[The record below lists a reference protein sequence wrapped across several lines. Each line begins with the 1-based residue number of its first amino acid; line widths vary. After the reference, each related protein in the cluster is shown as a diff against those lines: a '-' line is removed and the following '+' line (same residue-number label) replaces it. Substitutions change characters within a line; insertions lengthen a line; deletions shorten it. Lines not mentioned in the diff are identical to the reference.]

1 MTGDTPLGRRGH
13 GTRPGHGEP
22 PAGAAPSKETARS
35 TGEPDVPLESRAG
48 TGTPRTGTDALGSGR
63 GATTSGAQTT
73 DSRPEPSDGDA
84 ADSLLTVRGLTVT
97 LRRAGREIRLVDGID
112 LDVRPGEV
120 LGIAGE
126 SGSGK
131 TVTGMTLVGLGPDR
145 AEVTGSVRFDGREL
159 VGLPE
164 RKWEAIRGREI
175 AVVFQDPSAA
185 LHPMLTVGRQIT
197 DHVRR
202 HRGLPRKQAAARAL
216 ELLDLVRIPGG
227 TSAAER
233 YPHQFSGGMR
243 QRIAIASAL
252 ACGPRLL
259 IADEPTTALDVT
271 VQAGIVELLDELRR
285 ETGMA
290 IAMVTHDLGV
300 LSSVADRIA
309 VFYSGRV
316 VETGTVAEVIGSPRH
331 PYTQGLL
338 QALPHASLGQRS
350 AVGHA
355 VPLRPIP
362 GSAPAA
368 DALPPGC
375 PFHPRCA
382 VAIDGCDRVRPV
394 PVVIGPARTV
404 ACALAEPGVSGAADA
419 GPEPVRDR
427 PVLTEPAD
435 DRATDDRATDDHARS
450 DA

>member
-1 MTGDTPLGRRGH
+1 MSGDNTLGARTPL
-13 GTRPGHGEP
+13 
-22 PAGAAPSKETARS
+22 
-35 TGEPDVPLESRAG
+35 DSRAG
-48 TGTPRTGTDALGSGR
+48 TGTARTGTTGCDTA
-63 GATTSGAQTT
+63 A
-73 DSRPEPSDGDA
+73 EP
-84 ADSLLTVRGLTVT
+84 LLHVRDLTVT
-97 LRRAGREIRLVDGID
+97 LPRAGRDIRLVDGVG
-112 LDVRPGEV
+112 LAVRPGEI

-131 TVTGMTLVGLGPDR
+131 TVTGMTLVGLGPER
-145 AEVTGSVRFDGREL
+145 ARVTGSVRFDGREL

-164 RKWEAIRGREI
+164 KEWGQVRGRDI
-175 AVVFQDPSAA
+175 AVVFQDPSSA

-202 HRGLPRKQAAARAL
+202 HQGVSRKQAAARAV

-227 TSAAER
+227 ASAAAR

-252 ACGPRLL
+252 ACNPRLL

-290 IAMVTHDLGV
+290 VVMVTHDLGV
-300 LSSVADRIA
+300 LSSIADRIA

-316 VETGTVAEVIGSPRH
+316 IETGTVGEVIGSPQH
-331 PYTQGLL
+331 PYTRGLL
-338 QALPHASLGQRS
+338 QALPHASLGERS

-368 DALPPGC
+368 DAPVPGC
-375 PFHPRCA
+375 PFRPRCSSA
-382 VAIDGCDRVRPV
+382 VDGCDRTRPV
-394 PVVIGPARTV
+394 PVSIGPARTV
-404 ACALAEPGVSGAADA
+404 ACVLAEPGAVRPADTPSTPGPVLAADA
-419 GPEPVRDR
+419 PSRR
-427 PVLTEPAD
+427 KA
-435 DRATDDRATDDHARS
+435 
-450 DA
+450 

>member
-1 MTGDTPLGRRGH
+1 MNSDNIRHPRHEDSDGGTAPRHDGAGTP
-13 GTRPGHGEP
+13 
-22 PAGAAPSKETARS
+22 STA
-35 TGEPDVPLESRAG
+35 VPLDSRAG
-48 TGTPRTGTDALGSGR
+48 TGTARTGTRNTG
-63 GATTSGAQTT
+63 
-73 DSRPEPSDGDA
+73 
-84 ADSLLTVRGLTVT
+84 SLLRVRDLTVT
-97 LRRAGREIRLVDGID
+97 LPRAGRGIRLVDGVD
-112 LDVRPGEV
+112 LDIRPGEV

-131 TVTGMTLVGLGPDR
+131 TVTAMTLVGLAPDR
-145 AEVTGSVRFDGREL
+145 ATVSGSVRFDDREL
-159 VGLPE
+159 VGLPDKE
-164 RKWEAIRGREI
+164 WGQVRGSAI
-175 AVVFQDPSAA
+175 AVVFQDPSSA

-202 HRGLPRKQAAARAL
+202 HQGLSRKQADARAI

-227 TSAAER
+227 ASAAAR

-271 VQAGIVELLDELRR
+271 VQAGIVELLDELRH

-290 IAMVTHDLGV
+290 IALVTHDLGV
-300 LSSVADRIA
+300 LSSIADRIA

-316 VETGTVAEVIGSPRH
+316 IETGTTGEVIGTPRH
-331 PYTQGLL
+331 PYTRGLL
-338 QALPHASLGQRS
+338 DALPHAALGQRS

-382 VAIDGCDRVRPV
+382 AVVDGCDRDRPV
-394 PVVIGPARTV
+394 PVTIGPARTV
-404 ACALAEPGVSGAADA
+404 ACVLAEPDVIHPADTPPPPGLLAAADA
-419 GPEPVRDR
+419 PIRR
-427 PVLTEPAD
+427 NT
-435 DRATDDRATDDHARS
+435 
-450 DA
+450 

>member
-1 MTGDTPLGRRGH
+1 MMSGDRTLD
-13 GTRPGHGEP
+13 
-22 PAGAAPSKETARS
+22 AR
-35 TGEPDVPLESRAG
+35 TPLESRAG
-48 TGTPRTGTDALGSGR
+48 TGTARTGTTDPG
-63 GATTSGAQTT
+63 TT
-73 DSRPEPSDGDA
+73 DPGTAVEP
-84 ADSLLTVRGLTVT
+84 LLCVRDLTVT
-97 LRRAGREIRLVDGID
+97 LPRGGRDVRLVDGVG
-112 LDVRPGEV
+112 LEVRPGEV

-145 AEVTGSVRFDGREL
+145 ATVTGSVRFDGREL
-159 VGLPE
+159 VALPDKE
-164 RKWEAIRGREI
+164 WGQVRGRDS

-185 LHPMLTVGRQIT
+185 LHPMLTVGRQLT

-202 HRGLPRKQAAARAL
+202 HQGISRKHAAARAA
-216 ELLDLVRIPGG
+216 ELLDMVRIPGG
-227 TSAAER
+227 ASAAAR

-290 IAMVTHDLGV
+290 VVMVTHDLGV
-300 LSSVADRIA
+300 LSSIADRIA

-316 VETGTVAEVIGSPRH
+316 IETGTVEEVIGAPQH
-331 PYTQGLL
+331 PYTRGLL
-338 QALPHASLGQRS
+338 QALPHASLGER
-350 AVGHA
+350 ATVGHA

-368 DALPPGC
+368 DAPVPGC
-375 PFHPRCA
+375 PFHPRCSSA
-382 VAIDGCDRVRPV
+382 VDGCDRTRPA
-394 PVVIGPARTV
+394 PVTIGPARTV
-404 ACALAEPGVSGAADA
+404 ACVLAEPGAARPADTPPTPGHLSAADA
-419 GPEPVRDR
+419 
-427 PVLTEPAD
+427 PA
-435 DRATDDRATDDHARS
+435 RRKA
-450 DA
+450 

>member
-1 MTGDTPLGRRGH
+1 MSGDNTLGARTPL
-13 GTRPGHGEP
+13 
-22 PAGAAPSKETARS
+22 
-35 TGEPDVPLESRAG
+35 DSRAG
-48 TGTPRTGTDALGSGR
+48 TGTARTGTAGSVT
-63 GATTSGAQTT
+63 AV
-73 DSRPEPSDGDA
+73 EP
-84 ADSLLTVRGLTVT
+84 LLRVRDLTVT
-97 LRRAGREIRLVDGID
+97 LPRAGRDIRLVDGVG
-112 LDVRPGEV
+112 LAVRSGEV

-131 TVTGMTLVGLGPDR
+131 TVTGMTLVGLGPER
-145 AEVTGSVRFDGREL
+145 ARVTGSVRFDGREL
-159 VGLPE
+159 VGLPDKE
-164 RKWEAIRGREI
+164 WGQVRGRDI
-175 AVVFQDPSAA
+175 AVVFQDPSSA

-202 HRGLPRKQAAARAL
+202 HQGVSRKQAAARAV

-227 TSAAER
+227 ASAAAR

-290 IAMVTHDLGV
+290 VVMVTHDLGV
-300 LSSVADRIA
+300 LSSIADRIA

-316 VETGTVAEVIGSPRH
+316 IETGTVGEVIGSPQH
-331 PYTQGLL
+331 PYTRGLL
-338 QALPHASLGQRS
+338 QALPHASLGERS

-368 DALPPGC
+368 DAPVPGC
-375 PFHPRCA
+375 PFHPRCSSA
-382 VAIDGCDRVRPV
+382 VDGCDRTRPV
-394 PVVIGPARTV
+394 PVSIGPARTV
-404 ACALAEPGVSGAADA
+404 SCVLAEPGAVRPADIPSTPGPVSAADA
-419 GPEPVRDR
+419 
-427 PVLTEPAD
+427 PA
-435 DRATDDRATDDHARS
+435 RRKA
-450 DA
+450 

>member
-1 MTGDTPLGRRGH
+1 MSGDNVLGARTPL
-13 GTRPGHGEP
+13 
-22 PAGAAPSKETARS
+22 
-35 TGEPDVPLESRAG
+35 DSRAG
-48 TGTPRTGTDALGSGR
+48 TGTARTGT
-63 GATTSGAQTT
+63 T
-73 DSRPEPSDGDA
+73 DPGTAVEP
-84 ADSLLTVRGLTVT
+84 LLRVRDLTVT
-97 LRRAGREIRLVDGID
+97 LPRAGRDIRLVDGVG

-145 AEVTGSVRFDGREL
+145 ASVTGSVRFDGREL
-159 VGLPE
+159 VGLPDKEWE
-164 RKWEAIRGREI
+164 RVRGRDI
-175 AVVFQDPSAA
+175 AVVFQDPSSA

-202 HRGLPRKQAAARAL
+202 HQGVSRKQAAARAA

-227 TSAAER
+227 NSAAAR

-290 IAMVTHDLGV
+290 VVMVTHDLGV
-300 LSSVADRIA
+300 LSSVADRIS

-316 VETGTVAEVIGSPRH
+316 IETGTVGEVIGAPQH
-331 PYTQGLL
+331 PYTRGLL
-338 QALPHASLGQRS
+338 QALPHASLGERS

-368 DALPPGC
+368 DAPLPGC
-375 PFHPRCA
+375 PFHPRCSSA
-382 VAIDGCDRVRPV
+382 VDGCARTRPV
-394 PVVIGPARTV
+394 PVSIGPARTV
-404 ACALAEPGVSGAADA
+404 ACVLAEPGTA
-419 GPEPVRDR
+419 R
-427 PVLTEPAD
+427 PAD
-435 DRATDDRATDDHARS
+435 SPATAPAPARRK
-450 DA
+450 A

>member
-1 MTGDTPLGRRGH
+1 MSGDRTLD
-13 GTRPGHGEP
+13 
-22 PAGAAPSKETARS
+22 AR
-35 TGEPDVPLESRAG
+35 TPLESRAG
-48 TGTPRTGTDALGSGR
+48 TGTARTGTADPGTADPGT
-63 GATTSGAQTT
+63 AV
-73 DSRPEPSDGDA
+73 EP
-84 ADSLLTVRGLTVT
+84 LLCVRDLTVT
-97 LRRAGREIRLVDGID
+97 LPRGGRDVRLVDGVG
-112 LDVRPGEV
+112 LEVRPGEV

-145 AEVTGSVRFDGREL
+145 ATVTGSVRFDGREL
-159 VGLPE
+159 VALPDKE
-164 RKWEAIRGREI
+164 WGQVRGRDI

-185 LHPMLTVGRQIT
+185 LHPMLTVGRQLT

-202 HRGLPRKQAAARAL
+202 HQGISRKHAAARAA
-216 ELLDLVRIPGG
+216 ELLDMVRIPGG
-227 TSAAER
+227 ASAAAR

-290 IAMVTHDLGV
+290 VVMVTHDLGV
-300 LSSVADRIA
+300 LSSIADRIA

-316 VETGTVAEVIGSPRH
+316 IETGTVEEVIGAPQH
-331 PYTQGLL
+331 PYTRGLL
-338 QALPHASLGQRS
+338 QALPHASLGERS
-350 AVGHA
+350 TVGHA

-368 DALPPGC
+368 DAPVPGC
-375 PFHPRCA
+375 PFHPRCSSA
-382 VAIDGCDRVRPV
+382 VDGCDRTRPV
-394 PVVIGPARTV
+394 PVTIGPARTV
-404 ACALAEPGVSGAADA
+404 ACVLAEPGAARPADTPPTPGHASAADA
-419 GPEPVRDR
+419 
-427 PVLTEPAD
+427 PA
-435 DRATDDRATDDHARS
+435 RRKA
-450 DA
+450 

>member
-1 MTGDTPLGRRGH
+1 MSRDNLLGPGTPL
-13 GTRPGHGEP
+13 
-22 PAGAAPSKETARS
+22 
-35 TGEPDVPLESRAG
+35 DSRAG
-48 TGTPRTGTDALGSGR
+48 TGTARTGTATAPVTAGSG
-63 GATTSGAQTT
+63 AAA
-73 DSRPEPSDGDA
+73 EP
-84 ADSLLTVRGLTVT
+84 LLRVRGLTVT
-97 LRRAGREIRLVDGID
+97 LPGAGGGIRLVDGVD
-112 LDVRPGEV
+112 LDVRPGEI

-131 TVTGMTLVGLGPDR
+131 TVTGMTLVGLGPER
-145 AEVTGSVRFDGREL
+145 ATVTGSVRYDGREL
-159 VGLPE
+159 VAMPDKE
-164 RKWEAIRGREI
+164 WEGIRGREI
-175 AVVFQDPSAA
+175 AVVFQDPSSA

-202 HRGLPRKQAAARAL
+202 HRGIGRKQAAARAV

-227 TSAAER
+227 ASAAAR

-271 VQAGIVELLDELRR
+271 VQAGIVGLLDELRR
-285 ETGMA
+285 DTGMA
-290 IAMVTHDLGV
+290 VAMVTHDLGV
-300 LSSVADRIA
+300 LSSVADRIV

-316 VETGTVAEVIGSPRH
+316 VETGTVGEVIGAPRH

-338 QALPHASLGQRS
+338 SALPHTALGQRS

-368 DALPPGC
+368 GALPTGC
-375 PFHPRCA
+375 PFHPRCSA
-382 VAIDGCDRVRPV
+382 ALAGCDRDRPS
-394 PVVIGPARTV
+394 PVSLSPTRTV
-404 ACALAEPGVSGAADA
+404 ACVLAGSGSTGDTPSGRKA
-419 GPEPVRDR
+419 
-427 PVLTEPAD
+427 
-435 DRATDDRATDDHARS
+435 
-450 DA
+450 

>member
-1 MTGDTPLGRRGH
+1 MMSGDRTLDTRTPLD
-13 GTRPGHGEP
+13 T
-22 PAGAAPSKETARS
+22 
-35 TGEPDVPLESRAG
+35 RAG
-48 TGTPRTGTDALGSGR
+48 TGTARTGTTGPGTAV
-63 GATTSGAQTT
+63 
-73 DSRPEPSDGDA
+73 EP
-84 ADSLLTVRGLTVT
+84 LLRVRDLTVT
-97 LRRAGREIRLVDGID
+97 LSRAGRDVRLVDGVG
-112 LDVRPGEV
+112 LEVRPGEV

-145 AEVTGSVRFDGREL
+145 ATVTGSVRFDGREL
-159 VGLPE
+159 VGLPD
-164 RKWEAIRGREI
+164 KQWGQVRGRDI
-175 AVVFQDPSAA
+175 AVVFQDPSSA
-185 LHPMLTVGRQIT
+185 LHPMLTVGRQLT

-202 HRGLPRKQAAARAL
+202 HQGLSRKQAAARAA

-227 TSAAER
+227 ASAAAR

-290 IAMVTHDLGV
+290 VVMVTHDLGV

-309 VFYSGRV
+309 VFYAGRV
-316 VETGTVAEVIGSPRH
+316 IETGTVSEVIGTPQH
-331 PYTQGLL
+331 PYTRGLL
-338 QALPHASLGQRS
+338 QALPHASLGKRS

-368 DALPPGC
+368 DAPVPGC
-375 PFHPRCA
+375 PFHPRCSS
-382 VAIDGCDRVRPV
+382 AIDGCDRTRPV
-394 PVVIGPARTV
+394 PVTIGPARTA
-404 ACALAEPGVSGAADA
+404 ACVLAEPGVVRPADTPPTPGPLSGAD
-419 GPEPVRDR
+419 
-427 PVLTEPAD
+427 TPA
-435 DRATDDRATDDHARS
+435 RRKA
-450 DA
+450 

>member
-1 MTGDTPLGRRGH
+1 MSGDRTPDARTPLD
-13 GTRPGHGEP
+13 T
-22 PAGAAPSKETARS
+22 
-35 TGEPDVPLESRAG
+35 RAG
-48 TGTPRTGTDALGSGR
+48 TGTARTGTT
-63 GATTSGAQTT
+63 GAGTAV
-73 DSRPEPSDGDA
+73 EP
-84 ADSLLTVRGLTVT
+84 LLSVRDLTVT
-97 LRRAGREIRLVDGID
+97 LPRAGRDVRLLDGVG
-112 LDVRPGEV
+112 LEVRPGEV

-145 AEVTGSVRFDGREL
+145 ATVTGSVRFDGREL
-159 VGLPE
+159 VGLHDKE
-164 RKWEAIRGREI
+164 WGQVRGRDI
-175 AVVFQDPSAA
+175 AVVFQDPSSA
-185 LHPMLTVGRQIT
+185 LHPMLTVGRQLT

-202 HRGLPRKQAAARAL
+202 HQGVSRKQAAARAA

-227 TSAAER
+227 ASAAAR

-285 ETGMA
+285 ETDMA
-290 IAMVTHDLGV
+290 VVMVTHDLGV

-316 VETGTVAEVIGSPRH
+316 IETGTVSEVIGAPQH
-331 PYTQGLL
+331 PYTRGLL
-338 QALPHASLGQRS
+338 QALPHASLGERS

-368 DALPPGC
+368 DAPVPGC
-375 PFHPRCA
+375 PFHPRCSSA
-382 VAIDGCDRVRPV
+382 VDGCDRTRPV
-394 PVVIGPARTV
+394 PVAIGPARTA
-404 ACALAEPGVSGAADA
+404 ACLLAEPGVVRPADAPPTPGLLPAADTL
-419 GPEPVRDR
+419 VRR
-427 PVLTEPAD
+427 KA
-435 DRATDDRATDDHARS
+435 
-450 DA
+450 

>member
-13 GTRPGHGEP
+13 GTRPDHDER
-22 PAGAAPSKETARS
+22 AADAAPSGEPARS
-35 TGEPDVPLESRAG
+35 TGEPDVPLDSRAG
-48 TGTPRTGTDALGSGR
+48 TGTARTGTGTPGVPGGPETVR
-63 GATTSGAQTT
+63 SGARTT
-73 DSRPEPSDGDA
+73 DDRPEPAHGEA
-84 ADSLLTVRGLTVT
+84 TEPLLAVRDLTVT
-97 LRRAGREIRLVDGID
+97 LHRAGREIPLVDGID

-131 TVTGMTLVGLGPDR
+131 TVTGMTLVGLGPER
-145 AEVTGSVRFDGREL
+145 AQVTGSVRFDGREL

-164 RKWEAIRGREI
+164 RKWEAIRGRDI

-202 HRGLPRKQAAARAL
+202 HQGLARKQAAARAL

-227 TSAAER
+227 TSAADR

-316 VETGTVAEVIGSPRH
+316 VETGTVAEVIGAPQH
-331 PYTQGLL
+331 PYTRGLL
-338 QALPHASLGQRS
+338 QALPHASLGERS

-382 VAIDGCDRVRPV
+382 VAIDGCDHVRPA
-394 PVVIGPARTV
+394 PVVVGPARTV
-404 ACALAEPGVSGAADA
+404 ACALAEPATAAA
-419 GPEPVRDR
+419 P
-427 PVLTEPAD
+427 
-435 DRATDDRATDDHARS
+435 ARS

>member
-1 MTGDTPLGRRGH
+1 MSGDRTLDTRTPLD
-13 GTRPGHGEP
+13 T
-22 PAGAAPSKETARS
+22 
-35 TGEPDVPLESRAG
+35 RAG
-48 TGTPRTGTDALGSGR
+48 TGTARTGTTGPGTAV
-63 GATTSGAQTT
+63 
-73 DSRPEPSDGDA
+73 EP
-84 ADSLLTVRGLTVT
+84 LLRVRDLTVT
-97 LRRAGREIRLVDGID
+97 LSRAGRDVRLVDGVG
-112 LDVRPGEV
+112 LEVRPGEV

-145 AEVTGSVRFDGREL
+145 ATVTGSVRFDGREL
-159 VGLPE
+159 VGLPD
-164 RKWEAIRGREI
+164 KGWGQVRGRDI
-175 AVVFQDPSAA
+175 AVVFQDPSSA
-185 LHPMLTVGRQIT
+185 LHPMLTVGRQLT

-202 HRGLPRKQAAARAL
+202 HQGISRKQAAARAA

-227 TSAAER
+227 ASAAAR

-290 IAMVTHDLGV
+290 VVMVTHDLGV

-309 VFYSGRV
+309 VFYAGRV
-316 VETGTVAEVIGSPRH
+316 IETGTVSEVIGTPQH
-331 PYTQGLL
+331 PYTRGLL
-338 QALPHASLGQRS
+338 QALPHASLGRRS

-368 DALPPGC
+368 DAPVLLAY
-375 PFHPRCA
+375 A
-382 VAIDGCDRVRPV
+382 VLAAATLIFVRPV
-394 PVVIGPARTV
+394 ALRHLRKPQTARFGVDALIGKPAFVVS
-404 ACALAEPGVSGAADA
+404 EVSDSDGR
-419 GPEPVRDR
+419 VRIDGDEW
-427 PVLTEPAD
+427 T
-435 DRATDDRATDDHARS
+435 ARS
-450 DA
+450 YDETLVISAGATVDVMEIRGATALVYPRD

>member
-1 MTGDTPLGRRGH
+1 MRGDNIL
-13 GTRPGHGEP
+13 GTRDDTRAHDPGPGHS
-22 PAGAAPSKETARS
+22 GAAA
-35 TGEPDVPLESRAG
+35 DVPLESRAG
-48 TGTPRTGTDALGSGR
+48 TGTARTGTPDPA
-63 GATTSGAQTT
+63 
-73 DSRPEPSDGDA
+73 EP
-84 ADSLLTVRGLTVT
+84 LLRVSGLTVT
-97 LRRAGREIRLVDGID
+97 LPRAGREIRLVDGVD
-112 LDVRPGEV
+112 LEVRPGEV

-145 AEVTGSVRFDGREL
+145 ASVTGSVRFDGREL
-159 VGLPE
+159 VGLPDKE
-164 RKWEAIRGREI
+164 WGRIRGRDI
-175 AVVFQDPSAA
+175 AVVFQDPSSA

-202 HRGLPRKQAAARAL
+202 HQGIGRKQAAARAA

-227 TSAAER
+227 SSAAAR

-290 IAMVTHDLGV
+290 VVMVTHDLGV
-300 LSSVADRIA
+300 LSSVADRIS

-316 VETGTVAEVIGSPRH
+316 IETGTVEEVIGAPQH
-331 PYTQGLL
+331 PYTRGLL
-338 QALPHASLGQRS
+338 QALPHASLGERS

-368 DALPPGC
+368 DAPVSGC
-375 PFHPRCA
+375 PFHPRCSSA
-382 VAIDGCDRVRPV
+382 VDGCDRARPM
-394 PVVIGPARTV
+394 PVTIGPARTV
-404 ACALAEPGVSGAADA
+404 ACVLAEPGVARPADA
-419 GPEPVRDR
+419 PPTPGPE
-427 PVLTEPAD
+427 LAAGTPA
-435 DRATDDRATDDHARS
+435 RRKA
-450 DA
+450 

>member
-1 MTGDTPLGRRGH
+1 MSGDSIRAP
-13 GTRPGHGEP
+13 RPGATT
-22 PAGAAPSKETARS
+22 PAPHRDATTPAA
-35 TGEPDVPLESRAG
+35 GGVPLDSRAG
-48 TGTPRTGTDALGSGR
+48 TGTARTGTPSAGRPDAPGT
-63 GATTSGAQTT
+63 A
-73 DSRPEPSDGDA
+73 EP
-84 ADSLLTVRGLTVT
+84 LLKVRGLTVT
-97 LRRAGREIRLVDGID
+97 LPRGGRPVRLVDGVD

-131 TVTGMTLVGLGPDR
+131 TVTGMTLVGLGPER
-145 AEVTGSVRFDGREL
+145 ATVTGSVTYDGREM

-164 RKWEAIRGREI
+164 KEWSRVRGREI
-175 AVVFQDPSAA
+175 AVVFQDPSSA

-202 HRGLPRKQAAARAL
+202 HQGLDRKQAAARAI

-227 TSAAER
+227 ASAAER

-316 VETGTVAEVIGSPRH
+316 VETGSVAEVIGHPQH
-331 PYTQGLL
+331 PYTRGLL
-338 QALPHASLGQRS
+338 EALPHASLGQRA

-382 VAIDGCDRVRPV
+382 AAFEGCDRDRPV

-404 ACALAEPGVSGAADA
+404 ACALAEPGVVRPAGTPAPAPAAGDAPTAGIPADA
-419 GPEPVRDR
+419 SADAPARRD
-427 PVLTEPAD
+427 A
-435 DRATDDRATDDHARS
+435 
-450 DA
+450 

>member
-1 MTGDTPLGRRGH
+1 MSGDRTPDARTPLD
-13 GTRPGHGEP
+13 T
-22 PAGAAPSKETARS
+22 
-35 TGEPDVPLESRAG
+35 RAG
-48 TGTPRTGTDALGSGR
+48 TGTARTGTT
-63 GATTSGAQTT
+63 GAGTAV
-73 DSRPEPSDGDA
+73 EP
-84 ADSLLTVRGLTVT
+84 LLSVRDLTVT
-97 LRRAGREIRLVDGID
+97 LPRAGRDVRLLDGVG
-112 LDVRPGEV
+112 LEVRPGEV

-145 AEVTGSVRFDGREL
+145 ATVTGSVRFDGREL
-159 VGLPE
+159 VGLHDKE
-164 RKWEAIRGREI
+164 WGQVRGRDI
-175 AVVFQDPSAA
+175 AVVFQDPSSA
-185 LHPMLTVGRQIT
+185 LHPMLTVGRQLT

-202 HRGLPRKQAAARAL
+202 HQGVSRKQAAAHAA

-227 TSAAER
+227 ASAAAR

-285 ETGMA
+285 ETDMA
-290 IAMVTHDLGV
+290 VVMVTHDLGV

-316 VETGTVAEVIGSPRH
+316 IETGTVSEVIGAPQH
-331 PYTQGLL
+331 PYTRGLL
-338 QALPHASLGQRS
+338 QALPHASLGERS

-368 DALPPGC
+368 DAPVPGC
-375 PFHPRCA
+375 PFHPRCSSA
-382 VAIDGCDRVRPV
+382 VDGCDRTRPV
-394 PVVIGPARTV
+394 PVAIGPARTA
-404 ACALAEPGVSGAADA
+404 ACLLAEPGVVRPADAPPTPGLLPAADTL
-419 GPEPVRDR
+419 VRR
-427 PVLTEPAD
+427 KA
-435 DRATDDRATDDHARS
+435 
-450 DA
+450 

>member
-1 MTGDTPLGRRGH
+1 MSSDNILNPRHSDPLDGTGPRRD
-13 GTRPGHGEP
+13 
-22 PAGAAPSKETARS
+22 GADAPYTA
-35 TGEPDVPLESRAG
+35 VPLDSRAG
-48 TGTPRTGTDALGSGR
+48 TGTARTGTEDA
-63 GATTSGAQTT
+63 
-73 DSRPEPSDGDA
+73 EP
-84 ADSLLTVRGLTVT
+84 LLRVRGLTVT
-97 LRRAGREIRLVDGID
+97 LPRAGREVRLVDGVD

-145 AEVTGSVRFDGREL
+145 ATVTGSVLFDGREL
-159 VGLPE
+159 VGLPDKE
-164 RKWEAIRGREI
+164 WDRVRGREI
-175 AVVFQDPSAA
+175 AVVFQDPSSS

-202 HRGLPRKQAAARAL
+202 HQGLDRKQAATRAI
-216 ELLDLVRIPGG
+216 ELLDMVRIPGG
-227 TSAAER
+227 ASAAAH

-271 VQAGIVELLDELRR
+271 VQAGIVNLLDELRR

-316 VETGTVAEVIGSPRH
+316 VETGTVGEVIGAPQH
-331 PYTQGLL
+331 PYTRGLL
-338 QALPHASLGQRS
+338 AALPHTALGQRS
-350 AVGHA
+350 TVGHA
-355 VPLRPIP
+355 LPLRPIP

-382 VAIDGCDRVRPV
+382 AAVDGCDRDRPV
-394 PVVIGPARTV
+394 PVTIGPARTV
-404 ACALAEPGVSGAADA
+404 ACTLAEPGVI
-419 GPEPVRDR
+419 R
-427 PVLTEPAD
+427 PAD
-435 DRATDDRATDDHARS
+435 DPSIPAPGALAAAGTPAGRNA
-450 DA
+450 

>member
-1 MTGDTPLGRRGH
+1 MSGDNILGTHDDGSTGA
-13 GTRPGHGEP
+13 PGP
-22 PAGAAPSKETARS
+22 VVDGAA
-35 TGEPDVPLESRAG
+35 TGLPLESRAG
-48 TGTPRTGTDALGSGR
+48 TGTARTGTVFTGTAFADTA
-63 GATTSGAQTT
+63 
-73 DSRPEPSDGDA
+73 EP
-84 ADSLLTVRGLTVT
+84 LLRVSGLTVA
-97 LRRAGREIRLVDGID
+97 LPRAGGDITLVDGVD
-112 LDVRPGEV
+112 LEVRPGEV
-120 LGIAGE
+120 LGVAGE

-145 AEVTGSVRFDGREL
+145 ASVTGSVRFDGREL
-159 VGLPE
+159 VGLPDRE
-164 RKWEAIRGREI
+164 WARVRGRDI
-175 AVVFQDPSAA
+175 AVVFQDPSSA

-202 HRGLPRKQAAARAL
+202 HQGISRKQAAARAV

-227 TSAAER
+227 ASAAAR

-290 IAMVTHDLGV
+290 VVMVTHDLGV

-316 VETGTVAEVIGSPRH
+316 IETGTVGEVIGAPQH
-331 PYTQGLL
+331 PYTRGLL
-338 QALPHASLGQRS
+338 QALPHASLGERS

-368 DALPPGC
+368 GALGPGC
-375 PFHPRCA
+375 PFRPRCSSA
-382 VAIDGCDRVRPV
+382 VDGCDRERPV
-394 PVVIGPARTV
+394 PVRVGPARTV
-404 ACALAEPGVSGAADA
+404 ACLLAEPGTARPADA
-419 GPEPVRDR
+419 PPGPGTVHRADVPSNPGTVLPAGAPVRR
-427 PVLTEPAD
+427 KA
-435 DRATDDRATDDHARS
+435 
-450 DA
+450 

>member
-1 MTGDTPLGRRGH
+1 MNGDNIPDPRHGAPLDR
-13 GTRPGHGEP
+13 
-22 PAGAAPSKETARS
+22 ADAPRTA
-35 TGEPDVPLESRAG
+35 VPLDSRAG
-48 TGTPRTGTDALGSGR
+48 TGTARTGTEDV
-63 GATTSGAQTT
+63 
-73 DSRPEPSDGDA
+73 E
-84 ADSLLTVRGLTVT
+84 SLLRVRGLTVA
-97 LRRAGREIRLVDGID
+97 LSRAGREVRLVDGVD

-145 AEVTGSVRFDGREL
+145 ATVTGSVLFDGREL
-159 VGLPE
+159 VGLPHKE
-164 RKWEAIRGREI
+164 WGRVRGREI
-175 AVVFQDPSAA
+175 AVVFQDPSSS

-202 HRGLPRKQAAARAL
+202 HQGLDRKQAAIRAV
-216 ELLDLVRIPGG
+216 ELLDMVRIPGG
-227 TSAAER
+227 ASAAAR

-271 VQAGIVELLDELRR
+271 VQAGIVGLLDELRR

-316 VETGTVAEVIGSPRH
+316 VETGTTQEVIGLPQH
-331 PYTQGLL
+331 PYTRGLL
-338 QALPHASLGQRS
+338 AALPHTALGQRS
-350 AVGHA
+350 AAGHT
-355 VPLRPIP
+355 VRLRPIP

-382 VAIDGCDRVRPV
+382 AAVDGCDRGRPV
-394 PVVIGPARTV
+394 PVAVGPTRTV
-404 ACALAEPGVSGAADA
+404 ACALAEPGVIRSADNPSIPAPDALTAAGTPTGRNA
-419 GPEPVRDR
+419 
-427 PVLTEPAD
+427 
-435 DRATDDRATDDHARS
+435 
-450 DA
+450 

>member
-1 MTGDTPLGRRGH
+1 MSVDRTPDARTPLD
-13 GTRPGHGEP
+13 T
-22 PAGAAPSKETARS
+22 
-35 TGEPDVPLESRAG
+35 RAG
-48 TGTPRTGTDALGSGR
+48 TGTARTGTT
-63 GATTSGAQTT
+63 GAGTAV
-73 DSRPEPSDGDA
+73 EP
-84 ADSLLTVRGLTVT
+84 LLSVRDLTVT
-97 LRRAGREIRLVDGID
+97 LPRAGRDVRLLDGVG
-112 LDVRPGEV
+112 LEVRPGEV

-145 AEVTGSVRFDGREL
+145 ATVTGSVRFDGREL
-159 VGLPE
+159 VGLHDKE
-164 RKWEAIRGREI
+164 WGQVRGRDI
-175 AVVFQDPSAA
+175 AVVFQDPSSA
-185 LHPMLTVGRQIT
+185 LHPMLTVGRQLT

-202 HRGLPRKQAAARAL
+202 HQGVSRKQAAARAA

-227 TSAAER
+227 ASAAAR

-285 ETGMA
+285 ETDMA
-290 IAMVTHDLGV
+290 VVMVTHDLGV

-316 VETGTVAEVIGSPRH
+316 IETGTVSEVISAPQH
-331 PYTQGLL
+331 PYTRGLL
-338 QALPHASLGQRS
+338 QALPHASLGERS

-368 DALPPGC
+368 DAPVPGC
-375 PFHPRCA
+375 PFHPRCSSA
-382 VAIDGCDRVRPV
+382 VDGCDRTRPV
-394 PVVIGPARTV
+394 PVAIGPARTA
-404 ACALAEPGVSGAADA
+404 ACLLAEPGVVRPADAPPTPGLLPAADTL
-419 GPEPVRDR
+419 VRR
-427 PVLTEPAD
+427 KA
-435 DRATDDRATDDHARS
+435 
-450 DA
+450 